1 MIEVIDPIFICLRLE
16 TELKKLYP
24 ETERF
29 TQICTPDT
37 LLTQYYRM
45 GNWASVKVD
54 WNPGIGNII
63 ECVARI
69 KVWKATNKDYK
80 KILRISCSFEDRQ
93 DKPNK
98 TEKEYNQEFA
108 VAIANTIRN
117 GFMEAYS

>member
-29 TQICTPDT
+29 TQEIHNTGT

-45 GNWASVKVD
+45 GNWASAKVD
-54 WNPGIGNII
+54 WNPGVGNVI
-63 ECVARI
+63 ECVTRI

-80 KILRISCSFEDRQ
+80 KILRIPCSFEDRQ
-93 DKPNK
+93 DK
-98 TEKEYNQEFA
+98 EDKEYNQEFA
-108 VAIANTIRN
+108 VTIANSIRN